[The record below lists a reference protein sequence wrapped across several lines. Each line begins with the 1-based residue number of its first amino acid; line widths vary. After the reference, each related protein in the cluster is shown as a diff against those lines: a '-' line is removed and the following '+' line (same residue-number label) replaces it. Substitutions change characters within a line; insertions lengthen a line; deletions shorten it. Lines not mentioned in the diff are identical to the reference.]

1 MSRVFYLRLAQ
12 DCGLLI
18 FCGAAGWLLGRWIA
32 MNVLPN
38 LDPITELLRIR

>member
-1 MSRVFYLRLAQ
+1 MNPRHLRFAR

-18 FCGAAGWLLGRWIA
+18 FCGAAGCWLGQWIA
-32 MNVLPN
+32 VNVIPN